1 MYLELIIV
9 TFIVIFII
17 FYRKNTGDKFYKY
30 ISNGVTEVY
39 NKYAPYSFK
48 MVREKTKELGQEYT
62 PRQYLLQVVIFAGGA
77 AIISYLYFY
86 SIVVSIIY
94 AAIAVMFIPDRK
106 SVV

>member
-1 MYLELIIV
+1 VYLELIIV

-62 PRQYLLQVVIFAGGA
+62 ARQYLVQIVTFSVFAGVDNCG
-77 AIISYLYFY
+77 YVY
-86 SIVVSIIY
+86 SVFSIFK
-94 AAIAVMFIPDRK
+94 M
-106 SVV
+106 